1 MNGGPIYRSD
11 EVREAWLA
19 CRDLK
24 QSEIDGLLSPGVPRR
39 ALGQDGDG
47 GGFALAAGRVRYEGW
62 RFEFDSENGALS
74 LICPLRDRAGDL
86 ADLAAFKPKTGDIGT
101 WLGVCSLLGEQSIER
116 ARLGVPLACH
126 ETALEWLCNGREGI
140 AIVNPDRA
148 RLALI
153 GAGTLGVSNIGFG
166 RRLENILTIKPAIAV
181 AREALAR
188 RGAA

>member
-19 CRDLK
+19 CRGLT
-24 QSEIDGLLSPGVPRR
+24 QSEIEGFR
-39 ALGQDGDG
+39 ALGVPNLAFGKDSDG
-47 GGFALAAGRVRYEGW
+47 GGFTLAAGRVRFEGW
-62 RFEFDSENGALS
+62 RFEFDENGALA
-74 LICPLRDRAGDL
+74 LICLLRDREGYR
-86 ADLAAFKPKTGDIGT
+86 ADLAAFKPSTGDIGT
-101 WLGVCSLLGEQSIER
+101 LFGACAVMGEHNIES

-140 AIVNPDRA
+140 AIVDPDRA
-148 RLALI
+148 RVALI

-188 RGAA
+188 RVAA